1 MLDKKIADQFAATF
15 GERFT
20 TSPAVLELHGRDESS
35 YPSVPPQGVI
45 FARST
50 QEVAEIVQACA
61 VTKTPI
67 VPFGVGTSL
76 EGHTNALKGGICIDL
91 SQMDQVLEVNQE
103 DMDCR
108 VQAGVKRVEL
118 NQHLRDTGLFFP
130 VDPGAN
136 ATIGGMTATRASG
149 TNAVRYG
156 TMRENVLGLTVVTAD
171 GQIVRTGGRAFKS
184 SAGYDLTRLFVG
196 SEGTLGVITEIQLK
210 LSGQPEAV
218 SAAVCAFPSVEDA
231 ANTAIQVKQMGIP
244 VARMELVDAQT
255 IDALNRFEGM
265 QMEVKDHLFFE
276 FVGTENGVAEQAEL
290 AGQIAEENGG
300 TGFQWASKPEDRTA
314 LWRARHNVYYAQLKL
329 RPGCRSITTDVCVP
343 ISQLATCIELVK
355 KDIQTNDLL
364 APMVGHVGDGNFH
377 ALFLIDPDDEAEREC
392 AQQVASR
399 MVEHAIGVCG
409 TCTGEHDVGR
419 GKMKYLAQEFGP
431 EAVAVMKQV
440 KRALDPDGIMNPG
453 KVIEMN

>member
-118 NQHLRDTGLFFP
+118 NEHLRDTGLFFP

-399 MVEHAIGVCG
+399 MVEHAIGVGG
-409 TCTGEHDVGR
+409 TCTGEHGVGR